1 MAKKL
6 FWIETLSSTH
16 VGTGRGLGYIDL
28 PLHREKVTN
37 WPMIPGSTLKGV
49 LADSFQAGTNG
60 RKGNNDKVK
69 AFGIADDNESNNSKA
84 GGLLFSDARLL
95 CLPVRSFSG
104 TFAWC
109 TSILALQQFLRDSG
123 CNLELPKMIAKD
135 GAHVCTSCSL
145 GTPLGANNKTKVILE
160 EYDLSLMP
168 PDPKVEEIAN
178 WIATKLFESNEE
190 WQNIFKQRFAI
201 VPEDL
206 FNHFC
211 LTGTEVVTRVRINE
225 ETGVAADHQLWTE
238 ESLPVGT
245 ILTSSIECDK
255 KIGDEKEQNRI
266 LDLYANKETNMQMG
280 GKASVGRGRVRCVF
294 TNL

>member
-37 WPMIPGSTLKGV
+37 WPMIPGSTIKGV

-60 RKGNNDKVK
+60 RKGNSDKIK
-69 AFGIADDNESNNSKA
+69 AFGVADDVETGNSQA

-109 TSILALQQFLRDSG
+109 TSLLALQQFLRDSG
-123 CNLELPKMIAKD
+123 CNLELPKTISKD

-168 PDPKVEEIAN
+168 DPKVEEIAN
-178 WIATKLFESNEE
+178 WIATKLFESNKE
-190 WQNIFKQRFAI
+190 WQDIFKQRFAI

-211 LTGTEVVTRVRINE
+211 LTGTEVVTRVRIDE
-225 ETGVAADHQLWTE
+225 ETGVAADGQLWTE

-255 KIGDEKEQNRI
+255 KIGDEKEQNRL
-266 LDLYANKETNMQMG
+266 LDLYANKETSVQMG

>member
-37 WPMIPGSTLKGV
+37 WPMIPGSTIKGV
-49 LADSFQAGTNG
+49 LADSFQAGSNG
-60 RKGNNDKVK
+60 RKGNNDKIT
-69 AFGIADDNESNNSKA
+69 AFGIADDAETGVSRA

-109 TSILALQQFLRDSG
+109 TSRLALQQFLRDTG
-123 CNLELPKMIAKD
+123 CNLKLPETNPKD
-135 GAHVCTSCSL
+135 QALVCAQCSL
-145 GTPLGANNKTKVILE
+145 GTPLGANNQMKVILE
-160 EYDLSLMP
+160 EYDLSLAS
-168 PDPKVEEIAN
+168 DPKVEEIAN
-178 WIATKLFESNEE
+178 WIATRLFDSNDE
-190 WQNIFKQRFAI
+190 WQRIFKQRFAI
-201 VPEDL
+201 VPEEL
-206 FNHFC
+206 FNHLC
-211 LTGTEVVTRVRINE
+211 LTGTEVVTRVRIDE
-225 ETGVAADHQLWTE
+225 ETGVAADGQLWTE

-245 ILTSSIECDK
+245 ILTSTVGCDRR
-255 KIGDEKEQNRI
+255 IGDEKEQDRI
-266 LDLYANKETNMQMG
+266 LNLYANNETSLQMG

-294 TNL
+294 TKL

>member
-1 MAKKL
+1 
-6 FWIETLSSTH
+6 
-16 VGTGRGLGYIDL
+16 
-28 PLHREKVTN
+28 
-37 WPMIPGSTLKGV
+37 
-49 LADSFQAGTNG
+49 
-60 RKGNNDKVK
+60 
-69 AFGIADDNESNNSKA
+69 
-84 GGLLFSDARLL
+84 
-95 CLPVRSFSG
+95 
-104 TFAWC
+104 
-109 TSILALQQFLRDSG
+109 
-123 CNLELPKMIAKD
+123 MIAKD

-168 PDPKVEEIAN
+168 DPKVEEIAN

-190 WQNIFKQRFAI
+190 WQNIFKHRFAI

-211 LTGTEVVTRVRINE
+211 LTGTEVVTRVRIDE
-225 ETGVAADHQLWTE
+225 ETGVASDGQLWTE

-255 KIGDEKEQNRI
+255 RIGDEKEQNRL
-266 LDLYANKETNMQMG
+266 LDLYANKETSLQMG

-294 TNL
+294 SNL